1 MRECVCVKEREKEAW
16 AMRESERQR
25 TYEHT
30 FERTGESVM
39 CRKSTLVVRT
49 KYENPLVSL
58 D

>member
-1 MRECVCVKEREKEAW
+1 MCLCEREREKEAW